1 MKKLDTIDF
10 DKVIRL
16 VKAIGVSAKKPELRD
31 SISEKSEHDY
41 VTAVDMRINAYLKRK
56 LSELDNSIGFFS
68 EEETGEL
75 SDPCWILDPIDGTT
89 NLIRNYKMSG
99 ISLALY
105 EGGKIVFGV
114 VYNPF
119 TEECFSAIKGNGAY
133 LNGEKISVSD
143 RIFKDAIVEFGCG
156 STHKEDFDENWTIG
170 GYIFYE
176 CMDIRRTCCASL
188 ALCYIAC
195 GRIEGYFEKILKPW
209 DIAAGSLIL
218 EEAGGK
224 CTSYDNRPV
233 DFYGETDFIASNCE
247 SVHKGI
253 HSAIVEYWQ
262 LLCAEEI

>member
-10 DKVIRL
+10 HKVVRL
-16 VKAIGVSAKKPELRD
+16 VKAIGVSAKNPLMYNKVF
-31 SISEKSEHDY
+31 EKSEHDY
-41 VTAVDMRINAYLKRK
+41 VTDVDLYISKYLKRK

-89 NLIRNYKMSG
+89 NLIRDYKMSA

-105 EGGKIVFGV
+105 EGGEIVFGI

-119 TEECFSAIKGNGAY
+119 SGECFTAVKGYGAF
-133 LNGEKISVSD
+133 LNGNRISVSD
-143 RIFKDAIVEFGCG
+143 RQFKDSIIEFGCG

-188 ALCYIAC
+188 ALCYIAS

-233 DFYGETDFIASNCE
+233 DFYGDTDFIASNND
-247 SVHKGI
+247 SVHNGI

-262 LLCAEEI
+262 LLCSEEI